1 MLVLKCFPLQVF
13 INLTTPKGCDPD
25 LNPAQDPEKKLCSVL
40 TILCYKM
47 GAQGCLHCTV
57 YSVHICTSNSHLRG
71 RGTI

>member
-47 GAQGCLHCTV
+47 GAQGCLHCAV
-57 YSVHICTSNSHLRG
+57 YIYCMYL
-71 RGTI
+71 